1 MAAPRPPD
9 SLTGIDYPYQTR
21 NWVAGPYEEALVDAL
36 EQIFG
41 DGATTLDE
49 IVTELNKTTVR
60 PRGRGEWTAELF
72 KSEMTRLA
80 K

>member
-21 NWVAGPYEEALVDAL
+21 NWVAGSYEESLVDAL

-41 DGATTLDE
+41 DGATSLEE
-49 IVTELNKTTVR
+49 IVTGLNKTTVR
-60 PRGRGEWTAELF
+60 PRGRGEWTEALF
-72 KSEMTRLA
+72 KSEMARLA
-80 K
+80 A